1 MTALIGG
8 SILLIIVAS
17 VSLVMGWASTNEPLI
32 YTSITSS
39 VASFV
44 CLALAYYRSKG
55 EARKIVAAADVAE
68 GVDPLVDEEPADDQL
83 VDTSAEASTK
93 EADAEEAV
101 AEEEIPLAGTQAIDL
116 VTDDEPSPVVGSAE
130 SEPTPEPEA
139 STDDVVAFAQRRRYH
154 RPECRYATAAGGE
167 RMSKEAAQTRGYDAC
182 RSCKP

>member
-83 VDTSAEASTK
+83 VDASAEALAK
-93 EADAEEAV
+93 EAEAEAD
-101 AEEEIPLAGTQAIDL
+101 EETPLAGTQAIDV
-116 VTDDEPSPVVGSAE
+116 VTDDEPSPGLE
-130 SEPTPEPEA
+130 PEPEPEPTPEPEA

-154 RPECRYATAAGGE
+154 RPECRYASAGGGE
-167 RMSKEAAQTRGYDAC
+167 RMSKAAAVTRGYDAC